1 MLFKHEDLVTEEI
14 DVVKEAA
21 DLLNE
26 SVYLTEEESLLNV
39 STVPVC
45 ENKRL
50 GTNIVAFSD
59 IERLAEDFDAS
70 YLDAMQAVAEAN
82 EISMDELAVS
92 VPEYEIIA
100 DPEIVNELSNV
111 IIAPCNTNS
120 VMYQICEA
128 AFDIAVEEE
137 DEELLEAVI
146 LNELSDE
153 LKLKAAR
160 KNLHQGATKGI
171 GYQMMQ
177 RKYEEAKRNGASK
190 EELADMEEKL
200 KIAEKSGQKN
210 VKRTRLMKFGMDKDT
225 NASDDEKLAY
235 KIGYYGGKAIKGQE
249 SLERG
254 LKKAKEAIKNSW
266 PVRKIAELLSSLKTK
281 FQNAK
286 NNMPSDPS
294 QRTVFQKVLAAVA
307 SMIDKL
313 SNLLNKKKSESG
325 ADNVEQTSEKSTGQ
339 FGFKGKYDPAAAG
352 A

>member
-59 IERLAEDFDAS
+59 IERLAEDFDVS

-153 LKLKAAR
+153 LKMKAAR
-160 KNLHQGATKGI
+160 KHG
-171 GYQMMQ
+171 Q
-177 RKYEEAKRNGASK
+177 RLASKSEGLLKMAHAYNVARKNGASK
-190 EELADMEEKL
+190 EEIKHMNDKWKQAVQSTRKDLR
-200 KIAEKSGQKN
+200 
-210 VKRTRLMKFGMDKDT
+210 RTRLSHYGAEHETDPDKAAAHSI
-225 NASDDEKLAY
+225 NE
-235 KIGYYGGKAIKGQE
+235 IGGKIVKGQE
-249 SLERG
+249 SLERS

-286 NNMPSDPS
+286 NNMPEDPS
-294 QRTVFQKVLAAVA
+294 QRTIFQKVLAAVA

-313 SNLLNKKKSESG
+313 SNLLNKKKKEESG
-325 ADNVEQTSEKSTGQ
+325 ADTVEQTSEKSTGK
-339 FGFKGKYDPAAAG
+339 FGFKGQFDPATAG

>member
-50 GTNIVAFSD
+50 GTNIVSFSD
-59 IERLAEDFDAS
+59 IERLAEDFDTS

-82 EISMDELAVS
+82 EISMDDLAVS

-120 VMYQICEA
+120 VMYQICED

-153 LKLKAAR
+153 LKMRAAR
-160 KNLHQGATKGI
+160 KHGQRLELKGEMAMA
-171 GYQMMQ
+171 YHAA
-177 RKYEEAKRNGASK
+177 RKNGASK
-190 EELADMEEKL
+190 EELKDMEDKFKQAQQSTRRDL
-200 KIAEKSGQKN
+200 R
-210 VKRTRLMKFGMDKDT
+210 RTRLSHYGAEHETDP
-225 NASDDEKLAY
+225 EKATAH
-235 KIGYYGGKAIKGQE
+235 KINEISGKIVKGQE
-249 SLERG
+249 SLERS

-266 PVRKIAELLSSLKTK
+266 PVKKIAELLSSLKTK

-286 NNMPSDPS
+286 SNMPEDPS

-313 SNLLNKKKSESG
+313 SNLLNKKKNESN
-325 ADNVEQTSEKSTGQ
+325 ADNVEQTSEKSSGQ
-339 FGFKGKYDPAAAG
+339 FGFKGKFDPAAAG